1 MQCKWL
7 DSFLYIT
14 FVNIYSSAAR
24 IQHEQHERKKNG
36 NKISD
41 DHVLVVDTHR
51 LYTHRKYIYI
61 EKFFRSE
68 VIKMGDSSNEI
79 L

>member
-7 DSFLYIT
+7 DSFLYNT

-24 IQHEQHERKKNG
+24 IQHERKKNG

-61 EKFFRSE
+61 EKFFHSE